1 MSQVI
6 SKITNRTS
14 VKFYALVL
22 GAALALTPVAAL
34 AQNQNS
40 EDTPKPPVDLDG
52 DQVLDH
58 EDNCI
63 PWSDFGSDVEAAHNP
78 AAHPG
83 GQPDTDGDGFGNR
96 CDCDFDNNDVVG
108 MADLGLFTQVA
119 GAVDTDLYP
128 GETSDNFLDL
138 AWGEETTV
146 NGILVTPELMDHNA
160 NGKVDLDDLNILLGS
175 FGHKPGPSN
184 APNAQ

>member
-6 SKITNRTS
+6 SKIANRTS

-34 AQNQNS
+34 AAPSVHVDAQS
-40 EDTPKPPVDLDG
+40 TIDLD
-52 DQVLDH
+52 DDTVRDV

-63 PWSDFGSDVEAAHNP
+63 PRSGTEIDRLAAQNP
-78 AAHPG
+78 RVRG
-83 GQPDTDGDGFGNR
+83 VQTDTDGDGFGNR

-119 GAVDTDLYP
+119 GAVDTDRWP
-128 GETSDNFLDL
+128 GETPESDLDI
-138 AWGEETTV
+138 AWGEEAYVGT
-146 NGILVTPELMDHNA
+146 ILVTPELMDHTGDGRVNLA
-160 NGKVDLDDLNILLGS
+160 DLNVLLDGW
-175 FGHKPGPSN
+175 GGAPGPS
-184 APNAQ
+184 AVGTAQ